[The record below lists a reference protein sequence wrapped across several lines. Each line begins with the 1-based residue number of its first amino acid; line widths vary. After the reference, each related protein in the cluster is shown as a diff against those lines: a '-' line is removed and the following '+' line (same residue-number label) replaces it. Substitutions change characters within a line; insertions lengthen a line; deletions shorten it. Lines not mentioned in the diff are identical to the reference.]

1 MGWWVAGGDKCQS
14 RATIYVN
21 GPQAVPGSVTVTAI
35 LFTTGE
41 LTVVLCTTV
50 TQCMVS
56 VYSVPVTHLVDVVQS
71 SPSPRTELV
80 LSFHFILISPS
91 VYKAFTI
98 TEHNTVQ
105 TLSRYLSLKSFDP

>member
-56 VYSVPVTHLVDVVQS
+56 VYSVPVTHLVDVVH
-71 SPSPRTELV
+71 PPLG
-80 LSFHFILISPS
+80 LNWYYHFILFSFHHLFIKHLPLQNTTPPRHSPAI
-91 VYKAFTI
+91 Y
-98 TEHNTVQ
+98 H
-105 TLSRYLSLKSFDP
+105 